1 MHARRTTLTALA
13 LAATLAIA
21 ACSSDRA
28 DVPSEATPSSSAGA
42 NAVSIAS
49 FAFTPHEL
57 EIPVGS
63 ELVWSNEDAIT
74 HTVTSGVPSDLGVP
88 GVSDP
93 QAAQPDG
100 RFDEELDGAG
110 TTASVTFDEAGTFT
124 YYCDIHP
131 GMSGVIH
138 VT

>member
-1 MHARRTTLTALA
+1 MHARKTTLISLA
-13 LAATLAIA
+13 LAATIAIA

-28 DVPSEATPSSSAGA
+28 DAPSGAASTSSSSA
-42 NAVSIAS
+42 NAVSIVS

-100 RFDEELDGAG
+100 LFDEELDGAG

-131 GMSGVIH
+131 GMNGVIH